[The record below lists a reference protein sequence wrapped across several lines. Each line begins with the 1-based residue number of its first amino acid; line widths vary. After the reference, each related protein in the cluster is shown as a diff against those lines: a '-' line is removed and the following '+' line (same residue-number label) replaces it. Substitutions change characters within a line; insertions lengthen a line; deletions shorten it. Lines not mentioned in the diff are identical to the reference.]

1 MAIKSSQIL
10 VDEANQQIESLEL
23 EKIKELIDNNS
34 CTLVDLRDIR
44 ELYNEG
50 TVGNALHIPRG
61 MLEFWVDP
69 SSRYYKENKFTLDKQ
84 IVLFCD
90 LGARSALAAKSLQ
103 DMGFTNVVN
112 VKGGYRAMAASGL
125 FQLMKLKKK

>member
-1 MAIKSSQIL
+1 MAVKSSQTL
-10 VDEANQQIESLEL
+10 VHEAKQQTKSIELQSV
-23 EKIKELIDNNS
+23 KELIDNNS

-50 TVGNALHIPRG
+50 AIGNALHIPRG

-69 SSRYYKENKFTLDKQ
+69 VSVYYKKNKFSNDKQ

-90 LGARSALAAKSLQ
+90 LGARSSLAAKTLQ
-103 DMGFTNVVN
+103 DMGFKNVVY

>member
-23 EKIKELIDNNS
+23 EKTKELIDNNS

-69 SSRYYKENKFTLDKQ
+69 SSRYYQENKLTLDKQ